1 MLSLSV
7 LSDVTSHLFVFRGDV
22 ILPLG
27 LNDALPQVLY
37 SRPLGSRPA
46 QVNQTINLLL
56 RLRGSGELSQKFLD
70 DIELSSEKLVILLS
84 SLVQRE
90 LELLFDQILRRVLN
104 KSLH

>member
-1 MLSLSV
+1 MANCYFYQM
-7 LSDVTSHLFVFRGDV
+7 SHLRSYLLVFRGHV

-27 LNDALPQVLY
+27 LNDALTQVLY

-56 RLRGSGELSQKFLD
+56 RLPGPGELSQKLLD
-70 DIELSSEKLVILLS
+70 DIKLSSEKLVILLT

-90 LELLFDQILRRVLN
+90 LELLFD
-104 KSLH
+104 